1 MQKWLPVFL
10 LAWVVGISTPQQAFA
25 GQDDA
30 WLILEKA
37 SQAARELSY
46 QGVFLYQ
53 SGNSAKS
60 VQITH
65 TNYGQ
70 GEYARMVV
78 LDGAPREVLSQGA
91 EVMIFNPKNEKVVIQ
106 KRRGQNMFPALLPS
120 SMDVIKVSYQVRLGG
135 QERVGGRDGQVV
147 YLDPKDHL
155 RYGYAFWTDREYGIL
170 LKSVT
175 NNEHNDMLEQIAF
188 SQLAMMTNQSL
199 DWFKPNLDHNKPY
212 VMEQPNPP
220 VPATQVEHW
229 LVGSLPVGYRKV
241 DQLMLTVPGKP
252 VPVTQ
257 LIYSDGLASVSL
269 FIEPLIHGTPPRM
282 GHTTMGATN
291 FYAEVNEGHQI
302 IVVGE
307 VPAATVAQFANA
319 VSFKK

>member
-10 LAWVVGISTPQQAFA
+10 LAWVVGISTPRQAFA

-46 QGVFLYQ
+46 QGVFVYQ

-147 YLDPKDHL
+147 FLDPKDHL

-175 NNEHNDMLEQIAF
+175 NNEHNDVLEQIGF

-212 VMEQPNPP
+212 VMEQQNPP
-220 VPATQVEHW
+220 VPGTQVEDW

-241 DQLMLTVPGKP
+241 DQLMLTVPGKS

-291 FYAEVNEGHQI
+291 FYAAVNEGHQI

-307 VPAATVAQFANA
+307 VPATTVAQFANA

>member
-1 MQKWLPVFL
+1 MQKWLPVML
-10 LAWVVGISTPQQAFA
+10 LAWVAVISTPQQAFA

-46 QGVFLYQ
+46 QGVFVYQ
-53 SGNSAKS
+53 SGNNAKS

-78 LDGAPREVLSQGA
+78 LDGAPREVLSQGTD
-91 EVMIFNPKNEKVVIQ
+91 VMIFSPKNEKVVIQ

-120 SMDVIKVSYQVRLGG
+120 SMEAIKVSYQVRMGG

-155 RYGYAFWTDREYGIL
+155 RYGYAFWADREYGIL
-170 LKSVT
+170 LKCVT

-188 SQLAMMTNQSL
+188 SQLAMMSNQNL
-199 DWFKPNLDHNKPY
+199 DWFKPSLDHNKAY
-212 VMEQPNPP
+212 VMEQPSPSIPP
-220 VPATQVEHW
+220 AQIEDW
-229 LVGSLPVGYRKV
+229 LIGSLPLGYRKV
-241 DQLMLTVPGKP
+241 DQLMLTVAGKP

-269 FIEPLIHGTPPRM
+269 FIEPLMHGVAPRM

-291 FYAEVNEGHQI
+291 FYAAVNEGHQI
-302 IVVGE
+302 TVVGE